1 MLKRDLRQ
9 LIADSL
15 AFLYALIGWN
25 RIAFFEHKFSV
36 DSFNAIGKSNHVGWL
51 YTLVEST
58 VIY

>member
-25 RIAFFEHKFSV
+25 RIAFFEHKFSGR
-36 DSFNAIGKSNHVGWL
+36 FL
-51 YTLVEST
+51 
-58 VIY
+58 

>member
-25 RIAFFEHKFSV
+25 RIAFFEHKFGDTFASEIAAV
-36 DSFNAIGKSNHVGWL
+36 LDCLNK
-51 YTLVEST
+51 
-58 VIY
+58 